1 MMAKPA
7 KKAAAKKEPR
17 KAVKVKSTVKRKPVV
32 PKKPV
37 ERKAPVMKKPVL
49 PPIDVASHT
58 LVPKH
63 ETIGDKEKEEVLKRL
78 QATIKEMPRIS
89 LKDPA
94 LRGLDAKLGDVIKIT
109 RKSYTAGKA
118 VYYRV
123 VSNV

>member
-17 KAVKVKSTVKRKPVV
+17 KAVTVKRKPVV

-37 ERKAPVMKKPVL
+37 ERKAPVTKKPVL

-63 ETIGDKEKEEVLKRL
+63 ETIGDKEKEDVLKRL

-94 LRGLDAKLGDVIKIT
+94 LRDLDAKLGDVIKIT
-109 RKSYTAGKA
+109 RKSSTAGKA

>member
-1 MMAKPA
+1 MAKPA
-7 KKAAAKKEPR
+7 KKAAAKKGPR
-17 KAVKVKSTVKRKPVV
+17 KAVTVKRKPVV
-32 PKKPV
+32 VKRPV

-63 ETIGDKEKEEVLKRL
+63 ETIGDKEKEEVLKKL
-78 QATIKEMPRIS
+78 QVTIKEMPRIS
-89 LKDPA
+89 PKDSA
-94 LRGLDAKLGDVIKIT
+94 LRGLDAKPGDVIKIT